1 MEQLQDLIAK
11 ENLSDKIELGGTF
24 CMGKCQQGVCV
35 TVDGE
40 FGPVEGKLVGAEL
53 SATGLTWLYEIE
65 GVYGS
70 EDLLAVTDEMERDAV
85 LELQDGSRK
94 PVSLSVRSELGPNF
108 RNICGFAGTLDIDAV
123 IGITAG
129 GVHYDFE

>member
-1 MEQLQDLIAK
+1 MKKPIVGILAHVDA
-11 ENLSDKIELGGTF
+11 
-24 CMGKCQQGVCV
+24 GK
-35 TVDGE
+35 TT
-40 FGPVEGKLVGAEL
+40 L
-53 SATGLTWLYEIE
+53 
-65 GVYGS
+65 S
-70 EDLLAVTDEMERDAV
+70 EDILLHTGVIRSAGRVDRGDTHLDTDEMERDAV